1 MSGLEECV
9 LYLQRVGSDIHDVI
23 RPGVDGYA
31 WFWMPAFGYEW
42 GKKMNASLTD
52 GDTIWHCFVASQH
65 SVASVFYPLHV
76 EIDGEDIAHLNG
88 NGWYAELSGSDGGVK
103 EGTQASLII
112 TNAGPHVVTG
122 HGNAGID
129 IRCSSR
135 LTISDLKLNVS
146 NWKNKAALWIADGAT
161 LDLTIEGTNS
171 LVSGADCPGIAVYK
185 SRTLNV
191 TGSGALMAQGGKNA
205 AGIGGSTS
213 QKQSGTINIRGGIVT
228 AIGGANA
235 AGIGGAQTTEQ
246 SGDVNISGGIVLAH
260 GGQQGERSRFGG
272 FRVRRLDQEHVRVGG
287 GLQHGGERR
296 LAGGRQC
303 GRQIRLPR
311 HVRHGPGE
319 LQGHEHHHRQG
330 L

>member
-1 MSGLEECV
+1 
-9 LYLQRVGSDIHDVI
+9 
-23 RPGVDGYA
+23 
-31 WFWMPAFGYEW
+31 MPAFGYEW

-52 GDTIWHCFVASQH
+52 GDTIWHCFVGSQH

-88 NGWYAELSGSDGGVK
+88 NGWYAELSGSDGGVT

-112 TNAGPHVVTG
+112 TSAGPHVVTG

-146 NWKNKAALWIADGAT
+146 NWKNKAALCIADGAT

-185 SRTLNV
+185 SRTLNI

-213 QKQSGTINIRGGIVT
+213 QKQSGTINIR
-228 AIGGANA
+228 
-235 AGIGGAQTTEQ
+235 
-246 SGDVNISGGIVLAH
+246 
-260 GGQQGERSRFGG
+260 
-272 FRVRRLDQEHVRVGG
+272 
-287 GLQHGGERR
+287 
-296 LAGGRQC
+296 
-303 GRQIRLPR
+303 
-311 HVRHGPGE
+311 
-319 LQGHEHHHRQG
+319 
-330 L
+330 